1 VTDRQK
7 QDETQPSGSAK
18 VGHVDTRS
26 SRTEDGNSAETD
38 KPPHQ
43 DKAAERGVAGTAGAG
58 TETGVSGETA
68 GALKDQV
75 GH

>member
-1 VTDRQK
+1 MTDRRK
-7 QDETQPSGSAK
+7 QDESQPSGSAK
-18 VGHVDTRS
+18 LGHVDTRS
-26 SRTEDGNSAETD
+26 SRTEEGNSAETD

-43 DKAAERGVAGTAGAG
+43 DKAAQRGVAGTAGPGA
-58 TETGVSGETA
+58 ETGVSGEVA